1 MISVNDPDA
10 RHTRKSPEAR
20 RDGYRAH
27 VAADPET
34 GIITDEKLTGAS
46 GTENSDPAVA
56 EEFLAAGTGSPDVP
70 GPASTADGEIAGG
83 AGEPDEGQATGDG
96 LAWYGDSAYGTGDLR
111 GAIDDA
117 GHDAVIK
124 PKPLQ
129 APVEGGFT
137 VDDFAVSEGN
147 GTVTCP
153 AGHTVTLSRTRIATF
168 GVACRDC
175 PLRERC
181 TTCKTGRK
189 LVLHER
195 DDLLRAARADWAA
208 DTGLREDYMAHRPN
222 VERTVAQVATFR
234 GRRLK
239 LRYRGV
245 ARNHAWLKRRTAAL
259 NLRNLLG
266 KGLTR
271 RDGAWILAT

>member
-1 MISVNDPDA
+1 
-10 RHTRKSPEAR
+10 
-20 RDGYRAH
+20 
-27 VAADPET
+27 
-34 GIITDEKLTGAS
+34 
-46 GTENSDPAVA
+46 
-56 EEFLAAGTGSPDVP
+56 
-70 GPASTADGEIAGG
+70 
-83 AGEPDEGQATGDG
+83 
-96 LAWYGDSAYGTGDLR
+96 
-111 GAIDDA
+111 
-117 GHDAVIK
+117 
-124 PKPLQ
+124 
-129 APVEGGFT
+129 
-137 VDDFAVSEGN
+137 
-147 GTVTCP
+147 
-153 AGHTVTLSRTRIATF
+153 
-168 GVACRDC
+168 VACRDC

-208 DTGLREDYMAHRPN
+208 DTGLREGYMAHRPN

-245 ARNHAWLKRRTAAL
+245 TRNHAWLKRRTAAL

-271 RDGAWILAT
+271 RDGAWLLAT